1 MNTNM
6 GGNFLICI
14 SASLSEIVE
23 MVTAAGQNQKVSKLS
38 KVSVQK
44 LLTIW
49 LMAPWINMLHSQLE
63 VSTAKIHSTRDHDF
77 RP

>member
-1 MNTNM
+1 MNTNI

-44 LLTIW
+44 LY
-49 LMAPWINMLHSQLE
+49 
-63 VSTAKIHSTRDHDF
+63 
-77 RP
+77 